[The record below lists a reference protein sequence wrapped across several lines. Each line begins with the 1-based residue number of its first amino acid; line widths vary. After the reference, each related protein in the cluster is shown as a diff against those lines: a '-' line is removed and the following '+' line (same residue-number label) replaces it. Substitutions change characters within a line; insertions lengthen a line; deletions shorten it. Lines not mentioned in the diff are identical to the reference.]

1 MPEPNFLIM
10 SIKLIGGLAIFLY
23 GMNKMTE
30 GLKLVAGSSLRSL
43 LKTLTRNRFSGVLTG
58 AGITAVIQSS
68 SITTVLVVGFIS
80 AGLMSLS
87 QSVPVIMGANI
98 GTTVTAQILAFKIT
112 KAALGMIALGFAL
125 EFAIKKP
132 RPKKLGSI
140 LMGLGFIFLGMDIM
154 SDATHPLRTYEP
166 FLNLM
171 QDMRNPLLAI
181 AIGAVFTAMVQ
192 SSSATTGIVIVLA
205 GQGLITLEN
214 GIALILGANIG
225 TCVTSLLAT
234 IGKPREALQAAGV
247 HVLFNVTGV
256 VIWVGLIGP
265 LAVFVRWMSPESAAE
280 LPVERLAAETPRQI
294 ANAHTVF
301 NVANMLVFIGFTTP
315 MAMLVRKILPDKPP
329 AISTRATP
337 QYLDEMFQQTPDI
350 ALERVRLELLH
361 LGGLVQP
368 MVRKAVPAALG
379 GTREDLKQLA
389 DWDDD
394 VDTLYDS
401 IYEYIGGLSQYE
413 MSEEQTHRLTELM
426 EVLNSI
432 ESLGDIVEANIVPL
446 GIRRLNQHIKMSP
459 DAVTLFQPLVDQ
471 VCINVADALTA
482 LEKRD
487 IELANRI
494 IGHKLSVNTLADNTF
509 THLSDSLTGDDR
521 TRVQGIR
528 IEIDLIEMLRRSY
541 YFAKRIAKA
550 VVEMEEGEDAEEAAQ
565 PADEIQVGSTH

>member
-1 MPEPNFLIM
+1 MPDPNFLVM
-10 SIKLIGGLAIFLY
+10 SFKLVGGLAVFLY
-23 GMNKMTE
+23 GMTKMTE

-125 EFAIKKP
+125 EFALKKP

-154 SDATHPLRTYEP
+154 NDATAPLRTYEP
-166 FLNLM
+166 FLDLM
-171 QDMRNPLLAI
+171 QNMSNPLLAI
-181 AIGAVFTAMVQ
+181 AVAAAFTAMVQ

-214 GIALILGANIG
+214 GIALILGANLG
-225 TCVTSLLAT
+225 TCVTSLLAA

-247 HVLFNVTGV
+247 HVLFNLAGV
-256 VIWVGLIGP
+256 IIWVGLIGP
-265 LAVFVRWMSPESAAE
+265 LAVFVRWLSPESAAL
-280 LPVERLAAETPRQI
+280 LPIERLAAETPRQI

-301 NVANMLVFIGFTTP
+301 NVANMLLFIGFTTP
-315 MAMLVRKILPDKPP
+315 LATLIRKILPDKPVML
-329 AISTRATP
+329 SSRASP
-337 QYLDEMFQQTPDI
+337 QYLEKMFLATPDI
-350 ALERVRLELLH
+350 ALERVRLELIH

-368 MVRKAVPAALG
+368 MVRKAVPAGLAGNRL
-379 GTREDLKQLA
+379 DLKQLV
-389 DWDDD
+389 DWDND
-394 VDTLYDS
+394 VDALYDS

-413 MSEEQTHRLTELM
+413 MSAEQARRLAELM
-426 EVLNSI
+426 EALNSI

-446 GIRRLNQHIKMSP
+446 GLRRLEQNIAMSRN
-459 DAVTLFQPLVDQ
+459 AVQTYQPLVDL
-471 VCINVADALTA
+471 VCLNVADALTA

-487 IELANRI
+487 VELARRVI
-494 IGHKLSVNTLADNTF
+494 DRKPQVNKLADHTF
-509 THLSDSLTGDDR
+509 TQLSDALFGKDKA
-521 TRVQGIR
+521 RVQGIR
-528 IEIDLIEMLRRSY
+528 IEIDFLEMLRRSY

-550 VVEMEEGEDAEEAAQ
+550 VVEMEEADKQAEAESQ
-565 PADEIQVGSTH
+565 QDVGTA

>member
-1 MPEPNFLIM
+1 
-10 SIKLIGGLAIFLY
+10 
-23 GMNKMTE
+23 
-30 GLKLVAGSSLRSL
+30 
-43 LKTLTRNRFSGVLTG
+43 
-58 AGITAVIQSS
+58 
-68 SITTVLVVGFIS
+68 
-80 AGLMSLS
+80 
-87 QSVPVIMGANI
+87 
-98 GTTVTAQILAFKIT
+98 
-112 KAALGMIALGFAL
+112 
-125 EFAIKKP
+125 
-132 RPKKLGSI
+132 
-140 LMGLGFIFLGMDIM
+140 
-154 SDATHPLRTYEP
+154 
-166 FLNLM
+166 
-171 QDMRNPLLAI
+171 
-181 AIGAVFTAMVQ
+181 
-192 SSSATTGIVIVLA
+192 
-205 GQGLITLEN
+205 
-214 GIALILGANIG
+214 
-225 TCVTSLLAT
+225 
-234 IGKPREALQAAGV
+234 
-247 HVLFNVTGV
+247 
-256 VIWVGLIGP
+256 
-265 LAVFVRWMSPESAAE
+265 
-280 LPVERLAAETPRQI
+280 
-294 ANAHTVF
+294 
-301 NVANMLVFIGFTTP
+301 MLVFIGFTTP

-446 GIRRLNQHIKMSP
+446 GIRRLNQHIKVSP
-459 DAVTLFQPLVDQ
+459 DAVPLFQPLVDQ

-487 IELANRI
+487 IELANRV
-494 IGHKLSVNTLADNTF
+494 IGHKLSVNALADNTF

-565 PADEIQVGSTH
+565 PTDEIQESSTH